1 MNKNVEVIAPTK
13 CLNKSSNNKLIRA
26 CAYCRVSTNSEDQ
39 KTSYDSQ
46 RIYYKNYIEEN
57 PNYEFVGI
65 YADEGITGTQTKKR
79 EQFNQMMS
87 DALNGKIDLIIAKSI
102 SRFARNTVD
111 TLNCVRTLRE
121 HNVDVYFEK
130 ENIHTLGLSNEL
142 FLTLYSAFAQ
152 AESESISENV
162 KAGVRMKMKRGELVG
177 KYAPFGYLYDK
188 ELNKLVI
195 DESKKDI
202 IIYIFEEYSK
212 GIGFR
217 TITLNLNELGI
228 PSPTGRKWCHA
239 SVRRV
244 ITNEKYVGDL
254 RSGKYYSDNVIS
266 HKRKVNY
273 GEKEQYFTS
282 NHHEAIISRELWNK
296 CQEILEKRSKIVKLD
311 GNRDKFSRKYPFS
324 SKIYCGICG
333 ERFIRRSYKIRSNNK
348 EVAYWICRS
357 YRNKIEC
364 SNLLHYKQE
373 ELEDIFIKVYNKLTL
388 NKDTYINSFI
398 KKVNDTLLD
407 NTDYKNSNKIKEE
420 ISRLQNRLS
429 NLIDLK
435 LDNKISKEIL
445 ESKELEITAQINELE
460 NKLISNQDLELTRK
474 QKLEQVGNI
483 VKILKEYPGLTK
495 FNEDIFN
502 NLVDRI
508 IIGEVLYNGEEDLY
522 RIKFILK
529 TGEMMKDNLPNNTL
543 KIGTDLGHYG
553 FRINKQVLEIKED
566 NVSAYVLR
574 KNRFINTI
582 RINKRI
588 CSNYINYLAFF

>member
-574 KNRFINTI
+574 KN
-582 RINKRI
+582 
-588 CSNYINYLAFF
+588 S

>member
-1 MNKNVEVIAPTK
+1 MNNNNVEIIKPTLK
-13 CLNKSSNNKLIRA
+13 TICIKENREIKLIRA
-26 CAYCRVSTNSEDQ
+26 CAYCRVSTDNEEQ
-39 KTSYDSQ
+39 KTSYESQ
-46 RIYYKNYIEEN
+46 RIHYKNMIEEN

-79 EQFNQMMS
+79 ERFNQMMN
-87 DALNGKIDLIIAKSI
+87 DAINGKIDLIIAKSI

-111 TLNCVRTLRE
+111 TLNCVRLLRE
-121 HNVDVYFEK
+121 HKVDVFFEK

-162 KAGVRMKMKRGELVG
+162 KAGVRMKMKRGGMVG

-188 ELNKLVI
+188 EKDI
-195 DESKKDI
+195 IYPDESKKDI

-228 PSPTGRKWCHA
+228 PSPTGKKWCHA
-239 SVRRV
+239 SVRRI

-282 NHHEAIISRELWNK
+282 NHHEGIVSRELWNK
-296 CQEILEKRSKIVKLD
+296 CQELLEKRSKIVKPD

-324 SKIYCGICG
+324 SKIYCGMCG

-348 EVAYWICRS
+348 EIAYWVCRS
-357 YRNKIEC
+357 YRNQVEC

-373 ELEDIFIKVYNKLTL
+373 ELEDIFIKVYNKLFENKENIL
-388 NKDTYINSFI
+388 N
-398 KKVNDTLLD
+398 
-407 NTDYKNSNKIKEE
+407 
-420 ISRLQNRLS
+420 LQNRLS

-435 LDNKISKEIL
+435 LDNKISQEILNNKEI
-445 ESKELEITAQINELE
+445 EITNKIKELE
-460 NKLISNQDLELTRK
+460 NKLADNKDLELSRK
-474 QKLEQVGNI
+474 EKLEQINNI
-483 VKILKEYPGLTK
+483 TKILKQYEGLTK

-502 NLVDRI
+502 NLVDKI
-508 IIGEVLYNGEEDLY
+508 IIGEKLDNGKEDLY
-522 RIKFILK
+522 KIKFILK
-529 TGEMMKDNLPNNTL
+529 TGEMIKDNLPNNKL
-543 KIGTDLGHYG
+543 KIGSDMGHYG
-553 FRINKQVLEIKED
+553 FSINKQSLEIKED

-574 KNRFINTI
+574 KNSYINTTSHKI
-582 RINKRI
+582 SSPHLFPN
-588 CSNYINYLAFF
+588 

>member
-26 CAYCRVSTNSEDQ
+26 CAYCRVSTDSEDQ

-574 KNRFINTI
+574 KNPNVNTCYFI
-582 RINKRI
+582 
-588 CSNYINYLAFF
+588 FFIHIF